1 MAYIYEYIRTKGYKP
16 IHFEEHYTRL
26 EELANTLFS
35 NGTNL
40 NKEQLYSRIAEVLRN
55 NGFSPNTINAV
66 SVKCY
71 DNGDIEVEPIEYL
84 YNNFSLR
91 ALRPQGFIVQVSGE
105 PIVQNTSAKMAL
117 LELNHATAQRLDIGI
132 PVWVNE
138 AGEVIAIDGAPVV
151 AVLDNEIRFSRMG
164 EGVEFDLAYD
174 AVKRIN
180 HKATKGAIMV
190 EELSMAKELL
200 AIDYRGITA
209 IAGYGEHLYMDITA
223 ERIAK
228 QIASIEE

>member
-1 MAYIYEYIRTKGYKP
+1 MAYIYEHIRTKGYKP
-16 IHFEEHYTRL
+16 MHFEEHITRL
-26 EELANTLFS
+26 EELTDTLFS
-35 NGTNL
+35 NGANL
-40 NKEQLYSRIAEVLRN
+40 DKEQLCSRIAEVLRN
-55 NGFSPNTINAV
+55 NGYSPNTINAV

-91 ALRPQGFIVQVSGE
+91 ALRPQGFIVRVSGE
-105 PIVQNTSAKMAL
+105 LIVQNTSAKMAL
-117 LELNHATAQRLDIGI
+117 LELNHATAQTSERGV
-132 PVWVNE
+132 PVWIND

-164 EGVEFDLAYD
+164 AGVEFDLAYD
-174 AVKRIN
+174 AIKRTK

-190 EELSMAKELL
+190 EELSVAKELL